1 MNSREG
7 TSKVYIITALCWTF
21 SQSASMSKP
30 KKANALDIHFHQ
42 FSEMAA
48 KPIIY
53 GLHFLSRRKP
63 AQTGKTEPENT
74 KVKRFAFDPRKK
86 KKKKKKKKSLIK
98 KTEI

>member
-1 MNSREG
+1 
-7 TSKVYIITALCWTF
+7 
-21 SQSASMSKP
+21 MSKP

-48 KPIIY
+48 KPIICR
-53 GLHFLSRRKP
+53 LHFLSRRKP

-86 KKKKKKKKSLIK
+86 KNKKFNQKDGDIRRREQMMEEPFKMNAP
-98 KTEI
+98 